1 MAGRILG
8 YSALL
13 VVAAGLLLLP
23 DQDVQLLTP
32 GQVLVG
38 LLSKLQLLFLVL
50 SSFDRNSTT
59 VTGDIK
65 YTDIKYKQKNF
76 ALVAAN

>member
-1 MAGRILG
+1 MACRILG
-8 YSALL
+8 YSDLL

-65 YTDIKYKQKNF
+65 YTDIKCKQKNF